1 LLQIFDA
8 YVIRG
13 VAYQWFV
20 YYLTKQLVDI
30 EWLDVTTNEIQQ
42 KQQKEKKLSYMGSL
56 RVFFL
61 GLLFLLYVNGLGTN
75 ISNDIGIKLTLC

>member
-42 KQQKEKKLSYMGSL
+42 KQQKEKNYLIWGPWG
-56 RVFFL
+56 FF
-61 GLLFLLYVNGLGTN
+61 F
-75 ISNDIGIKLTLC
+75 